1 MILSLLFLSL
11 VTLKLIKCLQE
22 VCDAI
27 IELFVLST
35 ELIGF
40 RLSTCCSLGLAT
52 TFNLFKRGTESLVI
66 ALTDSEQLSI
76 MCFHSFANCVRM
88 NTLFRLFVDLADLG
102 CQRSDLCTLI
112 RDNLVRLSDA

>member
-27 IELFVLST
+27 IELLVLST

-40 RLSTCCSLGLAT
+40 RLSTRCSLGLAT
-52 TFNLFKRGTESLVI
+52 TFNLFKRGAESLVI

-76 MCFHSFANCVRM
+76 MSFHSFANCVRM
-88 NTLFRLFVDLADLG
+88 NTLFRLFVNLSNLS
-102 CQRSDLCTLI
+102 CQ
-112 RDNLVRLSDA
+112 